1 LKKKKVAKPCIKRPA
16 AAMDTPEFSAQAH
29 KVAKKVYMKDII
41 DRAHK
46 RVHEPGMARVKLVGW
61 VYGHGRARA
70 EREGAPD
77 KVCKEVGSI
86 MSAKASK
93 IWDGTL

>member
-1 LKKKKVAKPCIKRPA
+1 MFSTMMFTTT
-16 AAMDTPEFSAQAH
+16 AAMDTPEFSAKAH
-29 KVAKKVYMKDII
+29 AVAKKIDMKDIFGRLRERI
-41 DRAHK
+41 D
-46 RVHEPGMARVKLVGW
+46 EPGMKRDKFVGW
-61 VYGHGRARA
+61 VYGHGRTRA

-93 IWDGTL
+93 IWDGKP